1 MSIARSVSHEGETG
15 FVLRSGDAVT
25 TPLQL
30 KRGADLLN
38 DPALNKG
45 TAFTDAERDA
55 FGLRGLLPPRVM
67 SQAEQLARILP
78 GVRSKPSPLEQYA
91 YLVSLHDRN
100 VTLFYRLVM
109 DHLEELMPVLYT
121 PTVGQACEEFGRI
134 FRRSRGLYI
143 TAADRGRVAEVLA
156 NWPQDDIRM
165 IVVTDGERILG
176 LGDLGAN
183 GMGIPIGKLTLYTA
197 CAGVA
202 PNQCL
207 PITIDVG
214 TNNTALRESHAY
226 MGLRQPR
233 LRGPEYDA
241 LLTEFVEA
249 VQARFPLA
257 CLQFE
262 DFGNHNA
269 FTLLEQWHDRI
280 CTFNDDIQ
288 GTASVALAGL
298 FSASRISGVPL
309 RDMRLLFLGAGEAG
323 IGIGDLVVE
332 ALCSEGLSLEEARR
346 HCWFVDSQGLVVQ
359 SRTDLAEHK
368 KRFAHDHAP
377 GRSLLEAVETLKPHA
392 IIGVSGT
399 PSTFTPEVLAA
410 MAREHARPIVLALS
424 NPTSKAECT
433 AQQAYAGTEGR
444 AIFASGSPF
453 APVTYRGKTHV
464 PGQGN
469 NAYIFPGVG
478 LGVTVSASSR
488 VTEEMFA
495 SAARTLALLVT
506 EDDLAMGRIYPS
518 LSRIREVSR
527 AIAIEVATL
536 AFDRGL
542 ARVERPDDIA
552 AAVTAAM
559 YEPHYVSLA

>member
-1 MSIARSVSHEGETG
+1 M
-15 FVLRSGDAVT
+15 DAVT
-25 TPLQL
+25 APTEP
-30 KRGADLLN
+30 KRGAILLN
-38 DPALNKG
+38 DPVLNKG
-45 TAFTDAERDA
+45 TAFTNAEREVL
-55 FGLRGLLPPRVM
+55 GLKGLLPPRVM
-67 SQAEQLARILP
+67 TQDEQLARILP
-78 GVRSKPSPLEQYA
+78 GVRSKPTPIEQYA
-91 YLVSLHDRN
+91 YLVALHDRN

-109 DHLEELMPVLYT
+109 EHLEELMPVLYT

-143 TAADRGRVAEVLA
+143 TADDAGHVADVLA
-156 NWPQDDIRM
+156 NWPHDDVRM

-197 CAGVA
+197 CAGIS
-202 PNQCL
+202 PHQCL

-214 TNNTALRESHAY
+214 TDNDRLRESHQY

-233 LRGPEYDA
+233 MRGAQYDA
-241 LLTEFVEA
+241 LMTEFIEA
-249 VQARFPLA
+249 VQQRFPLA

-269 FTLLEQWHDRI
+269 FALLEQWQDRI

-288 GTASVALAGL
+288 GTASVTLAGL
-298 FSASRISGVPL
+298 LSASRITGVPL

-332 ALCSEGLSLEEARR
+332 ALREEGMDIAEARA
-346 HCWFVDSQGLVVQ
+346 HCWFVDSKGLVVQ
-359 SRTDLAEHK
+359 SRTDLASHK
-368 KRFAHDHAP
+368 QRYAHDHAP
-377 GRSLLEAVETLKPHA
+377 ASTLLEAVESLKPHA

-410 MAREHARPIVLALS
+410 MARNHARPIVLALS

-433 AQQAYAGTEGR
+433 AQQAYAGTDGR
-444 AIFASGSPF
+444 AVFASGSPF
-453 APVTYRGKTHV
+453 APVTYKGKTHV

-478 LGVTVSASSR
+478 LGVMVAESTR

-495 SAARTLALLVT
+495 VAARTLASMVS
-506 EDDLAMGRIYPS
+506 EDDLAMGRVYPA
-518 LSRIREVSR
+518 LSRIRDVSK
-527 AIAIEVATL
+527 AIAVEVA
-536 AFDRGL
+536 AIAYARGL
-542 ARVERPDDIA
+542 ARAPKPESLDD
-552 AAVTAAM
+552 AVQAAM
-559 YEPHYVSLA
+559 YQPVYPMYT

>member
-1 MSIARSVSHEGETG
+1 MTAPNDRRI
-15 FVLRSGDAVT
+15 
-25 TPLQL
+25 
-30 KRGADLLN
+30 KRGSDLLQ
-38 DPALNKG
+38 DPVLNKG
-45 TAFTDAERDA
+45 TAFSNAERDA

-67 SQAEQLARILP
+67 TQDEQLARILP
-78 GVRSKPSPLEQYA
+78 GVRSKSTPLEQYE
-91 YLVSLHDRN
+91 YLVALHDRN

-143 TAADRGRVAEVLA
+143 TADDRGRVREVLA
-156 NWPQDDIRM
+156 NWSQEDVRM

-202 PNQCL
+202 PHQCL

-214 TNNTALRESHAY
+214 TDNATLRESHSY
-226 MGLRQPR
+226 VGLRQPR
-233 LRGPEYDA
+233 LRGAAYDQ
-241 LLTEFVEA
+241 LLDEFVNA
-249 VQARFPLA
+249 VQLQFPRA

-269 FTLLEQWHDRI
+269 FTLLERWRDRV

-288 GTASVALAGL
+288 GTASVTLAGL
-298 FSASRISGVPL
+298 YSAARLNGVPL

-332 ALCSEGLSLEEARR
+332 ALVEEGMSIEDARR
-346 HCWFVDSQGLVVQ
+346 HCWFVDSKGLVV
-359 SRTDLAEHK
+359 STRTDLADHK
-368 KRFAHDHAP
+368 RRFAHDHAP
-377 GRSLLEAVETLKPHA
+377 AATLLSAVETLAPHA

-399 PSTFTPEVLAA
+399 PGMFTTEVLTTLAKQH
-410 MAREHARPIVLALS
+410 EHPIVLALS

-433 AQQAYAGTEGR
+433 AQEAYAATDGR

-453 APVTYRGKTHV
+453 APVTYKNKTHV

-469 NAYIFPGVG
+469 NSYIYPGVG
-478 LGVTVSASSR
+478 LGVLVSESSR
-488 VTEEMFA
+488 VTDEMFA
-495 SAARTLALLVT
+495 AAAKTLAAMVT
-506 EDDLAMGRIYPS
+506 IDDLAMGRVYPA
-518 LSRIREVSR
+518 LSRIREVSH
-527 AIAIEVATL
+527 AIAIAVAEI
-536 AFDRGL
+536 AYARGL
-542 ARVERPDDIA
+542 ARNMRPDNLD

-559 YEPHYVSLA
+559 YEPHYESLV